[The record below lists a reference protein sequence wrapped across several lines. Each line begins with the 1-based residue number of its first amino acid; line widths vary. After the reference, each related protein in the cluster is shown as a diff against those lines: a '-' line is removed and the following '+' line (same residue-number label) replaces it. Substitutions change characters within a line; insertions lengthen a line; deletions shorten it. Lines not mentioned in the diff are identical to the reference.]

1 MSALLF
7 IECSPRR
14 TDSFSSQAAAIYL
27 NALPKDVTVEQLD
40 LCGAKLPEFDAAA
53 AAAKYKVMRGQ
64 ALNPGEESAWSA
76 VVALVEQ
83 FKAADHYLIAAPM
96 WNFGIPYK
104 LKQYIDLITHPGLT
118 FNPRP
123 DGMEGLAGG
132 DAVVI
137 YSRGGNYSPKDGQP
151 DPYDHQSPYLQAWL
165 GVVGVSPVE
174 EVAVQGTMRTPV
186 GAESHLDPVRN
197 RLEELAQRIGSGRLA
212 AT

>member
-1 MSALLF
+1 MSVLLY

-14 TDSFSSQAAAIYL
+14 TDSFSSQAAAVYL
-27 NALPKDVTVEQLD
+27 HALPKHVTVEHLD
-40 LCGAKLPEFDAAA
+40 LFDGNLPEFDAAA
-53 AAAKYKVMRGQ
+53 AAAKYKAMLGQ

-76 VVALVEQ
+76 VVGLVEQ

-137 YSRGGNYSPKDGQP
+137 YSRGGNYGPKDGQP

-165 GVVGVSPVE
+165 GLVGVNPVV
-174 EVAVQGTMRTPV
+174 EVAVQGTMRPPV
-186 GAESHLDPVRN
+186 GAGSYLDPVRG
-197 RLEELAQRIGSGRLA
+197 RLEELARRTG
-212 AT
+212 TD

>member
-1 MSALLF
+1 MSALLY

-14 TDSFSSQAAAIYL
+14 ADSFSSQAAAIYL
-27 NALPKDVTVEQLD
+27 DALPQGVTVEHLD
-40 LCGAKLPEFDAAA
+40 LFTADLPEFDASA
-53 AAAKYKVMRGQ
+53 AAAKYKVMGGKP
-64 ALNPGEESAWSA
+64 LNPDEESAWSA

-137 YSRGGNYSPKDGQP
+137 YSRGGNYGPKDGLT
-151 DPYDHQSPYLQAWL
+151 DPYDHQSPYLQSWL
-165 GVVGVSPVE
+165 GLVGVSPVE
-174 EVAVQGTMRTPV
+174 EVAVQGTMRPPV
-186 GAESHLDPVRN
+186 GAENHLDPVRDH
-197 RLEELAQRIGSGRLA
+197 LEALAQRTGSDVRP
-212 AT
+212 

>member
-1 MSALLF
+1 MSVLLY

-14 TDSFSSQAAAIYL
+14 ADSFSSQAATIFL
-27 NALPKDVTVEQLD
+27 GALPKDVTVEHLD
-40 LCGAKLPEFDAAA
+40 LFDAALPEFDAAA
-53 AAAKYKVMRGQ
+53 AAAKYKVMRGE
-64 ALNPGEESAWSA
+64 ALSADEESAWSA
-76 VVALVEQ
+76 VVALVER

-137 YSRGGNYSPKDGQP
+137 YSRGGNYGPKDGQP

-165 GVVGVSPVE
+165 GLVGVSPVV
-174 EVAVQGTMRTPV
+174 EVAVQGTMRPPV
-186 GAESHLDPVRN
+186 GAENHLDPVRD
-197 RLEELAQRIGSGRLA
+197 RLEELAERIGADIRR
-212 AT
+212 

>member
-1 MSALLF
+1 MSTLLY
-7 IECSPRR
+7 IESSPREA
-14 TDSFSSQAAAIYL
+14 DSYSSQAAAIYL
-27 NALPKDVTVEQLD
+27 DALPKGVTVEHLD
-40 LCGAKLPEFDAAA
+40 LFAADLPEFDAVA
-53 AAAKYKVMRGQ
+53 AAAKYKVMGGRPLSP
-64 ALNPGEESAWSA
+64 AEESAWSE
-76 VVALVEQ
+76 VVALVER

-137 YSRGGNYSPKDGQP
+137 YSRGGNYGPKDGQP

-165 GVVGVSPVE
+165 GLVGVGPVV
-174 EVAVQGTMRTPV
+174 EVAVQGTMRPPT
-186 GAESHLDPVRN
+186 GTDSHLDSVRA
-197 RLEELAQRIGSGRLA
+197 RLEELAAGLGGD
-212 AT
+212 

>member
-1 MSALLF
+1 MSALLY

-14 TDSFSSQAAAIYL
+14 SDSFSSQAAAIFL
-27 NALPKDVTVEQLD
+27 DAVPQGVTVEHLD
-40 LCGAKLPEFDAAA
+40 LFAANLPEFGAVA
-53 AAAKYKVMRGQ
+53 AAAKYKVMGGKPLSP
-64 ALNPGEESAWSA
+64 AEEGAWSE

-118 FNPRP
+118 FIPRP

-137 YSRGGNYSPKDGQP
+137 YSRGGNYGPKDGQP
-151 DPYDHQSPYLQAWL
+151 DPYDHQSPYLRAWL
-165 GVVGVSPVE
+165 GLVGVGPVV
-174 EVAVQGTMRTPV
+174 EVAVEGTMRPPSR
-186 GAESHLDPVRN
+186 ASSHLDGARA
-197 RLEELAQRIGSGRLA
+197 RLAELAAGLGGS
-212 AT
+212 

>member
-1 MSALLF
+1 MSTLLY
-7 IECSPRR
+7 IESSPREA
-14 TDSFSSQAAAIYL
+14 DSYSSQAAAIYL
-27 NALPKDVTVEQLD
+27 DALPKGVTVGHLD
-40 LCGAKLPEFDAAA
+40 LFAANLPEFDAVA
-53 AAAKYKVMRGQ
+53 AAAKYKVMGGRPLSP
-64 ALNPGEESAWSA
+64 AEEGAWSE

-137 YSRGGNYSPKDGQP
+137 YSRGGTYGPKDGQP

-165 GVVGVSPVE
+165 GLVGVRLAA
-174 EVAVQGTMRTPV
+174 EVAVQGTMRPPV
-186 GAESHLDPVRN
+186 GADSHLDGTRA
-197 RLEELAQRIGSGRLA
+197 RLVELAAGIGA
-212 AT
+212 N

>member
-1 MSALLF
+1 MSALLY

-14 TDSFSSQAAAIYL
+14 ADSFSSQAAAIYL
-27 NALPKDVTVEQLD
+27 DALPQGVAVEHLD
-40 LCGAKLPEFDAAA
+40 LFAAELPEFDAAA
-53 AAAKYKVMRGQ
+53 AAAKYKVMGGQ
-64 ALNPGEESAWSA
+64 PLTAAEESAWSK
-76 VVALVEQ
+76 VVALVDR

-137 YSRGGNYSPKDGQP
+137 YSRGGNYGPKDGQP

-165 GVVGVSPVE
+165 GLVGISPVE
-174 EVAVQGTMRTPV
+174 EVAVQGTMRPSA
-186 GAESHLDPVRN
+186 GGDSHLDAVRD
-197 RLEELAQRIGSGRLA
+197 RLLELAQR
-212 AT
+212 TDP

>member
-1 MSALLF
+1 MSTLLC
-7 IECSPRR
+7 IKCSPRQ

-27 NALPKDVTVEQLD
+27 NALPKRVTVEHLD
-40 LCGAKLPEFDAAA
+40 LFDGNLPEFDAAA

-76 VVALVEQ
+76 VLGLVEQ

-123 DGMEGLAGG
+123 DGMKGLAGG

-165 GVVGVSPVE
+165 GLVGVSPVT
-174 EVAVQGTMRTPV
+174 EVAVQGTMRPPV
-186 GAESHLDPVRN
+186 GAGSHLDHVRG
-197 RLEELAQRIGSGRLA
+197 RLEELAQRIGRD
-212 AT
+212 

>member
-1 MSALLF
+1 MSVLLY

-14 TDSFSSQAAAIYL
+14 ADSFSSQAATIYL
-27 NALPKDVTVEQLD
+27 GALPKDVAVEHLD
-40 LCGAKLPEFDAAA
+40 LFNANLPEFDAIA

-64 ALNPGEESAWSA
+64 ALNPDEESAWAA
-76 VVALVEQ
+76 VVALVDR

-123 DGMEGLAGG
+123 DGMEGLAKG

-137 YSRGGNYSPKDGQP
+137 YSRGGNYGPKDGQP
-151 DPYDHQSPYLQAWL
+151 DPYDHQSPYLQSWL
-165 GVVGVSPVE
+165 GLVGVSPVV
-174 EVAVQGTMRTPV
+174 EVAVQGTMRPPAS
-186 GAESHLDPVRN
+186 AENHLDPVRD
-197 RLEELAQRIGSGRLA
+197 RLEELAQRIGSDVRR
-212 AT
+212 

>member
-1 MSALLF
+1 MSALLY

-14 TDSFSSQAAAIYL
+14 AKSFSSQAAAIYL
-27 NALPKDVTVEQLD
+27 NALPKDVTVEHLD
-40 LCGAKLPEFDAAA
+40 LFNANLPEFDAVA
-53 AAAKYKVMRGQ
+53 AAAKYQVMGGKP
-64 ALNPGEESAWSA
+64 LNPDEQRAWSA
-76 VVALVEQ
+76 VVAMVDR

-137 YSRGGNYSPKDGQP
+137 YSRGGNYGPKDGQP

-165 GVVGVSPVE
+165 GLVGVSPVV
-174 EVAVQGTMRTPV
+174 EVAVQGTMRPPA
-186 GAESHLDPVRN
+186 GAESHLDPVRD
-197 RLEELAQRIGSGRLA
+197 RLEELAQRIGWRVRP
-212 AT
+212 